1 MEQATISSADTTRRT
16 FFHKTRRGK
25 VIKLVHEKFI
35 RPDLGVAS
43 LHGNIINPDQL
54 RELVTQ
60 APYSSLIVV
69 DTNILL
75 HQIDVLEKNSPATSL
90 ILVTQTALGELRH
103 LNLSVFRRVQ
113 SLLKNEQRGF
123 LFMANEIMRETVTSR

>member
-1 MEQATISSADTTRRT
+1 MEQATISSAETSRRT
-16 FFHKTRRGK
+16 FFLKTRRGK

-43 LHGNIINPDQL
+43 LHGNIVSPDQL
-54 RELVTQ
+54 RDLVRE

-90 ILVTQTALGELRH
+90 ILIPQTALGELRN

-113 SLLKNEQRGF
+113 SLLKNETRSF
-123 LFMANEIMRETVTSR
+123 LFMANEIMTQTVTSR